1 MNNLMTSHELT
12 SALEKVIPDCRNLN
26 VISAFVTKP
35 AVAWLE
41 ALMANS
47 SVCIVGRFSPKDFIA
62 GASNIEAVRQCIL
75 LGYTVKCLPNLH
87 AKIYQI
93 DEDLIYTGSANMT
106 GKGLALVNEGNL
118 EACTKV
124 NPSDNSKGFIHR
136 IINASV
142 GITIEILD
150 QMQNVIND
158 FSDLNSLDIPDV
170 WPESIMPKIN
180 DLFVSDFPLSKPGN
194 NHDMYTVNP
203 SLDFAIIEANE
214 SNFNYA
220 QTLFKNSK
228 AYCWL
233 KRILSEHKGDRD
245 PGFGQISS
253 LLHDELCDDPA
264 PYRRDIKDIQANL
277 YEYVKYYASDEM
289 EIYVPGR
296 RSEVIKIIK

>member
-170 WPESIMPKIN
+170 WPENIMPKVN
-180 DLFVSDFPLSKPGN
+180 GLFVSDFPLSKPGN

-203 SLDFAIIEANE
+203 SLDFAIIEVNK
-214 SNFNYA
+214 SNFTYS
-220 QTLFKNSK
+220 QTLFKSSK

-233 KRILSEHKGDRD
+233 KKVLVAHKGDRD
-245 PGFGQISS
+245 LGFGQISS
-253 LLHDELCDDPA
+253 LLHDELCDDPE

-277 YEYVKYYASDEM
+277 YEYLSLYASDEI

-296 RSEVIKIIK
+296 RSQVLRLI